1 MSDETRSEDR
11 GSGATTEPGRSR
23 RPGLIHSIAHR
34 LAGDRPALPVEG
46 RLAPFAGATRW
57 LNSEPLTP
65 EGLRG
70 RVVLVDFWTYTCVNW
85 LRTLPY
91 VRAWAAKYADAG
103 LTVVG
108 VHTPEFG
115 FEHNIDN
122 VIAQSR
128 NLAVDYPV
136 AVDNDYAVWSAFS
149 NHFWPALYIADA
161 EGRLRYH
168 HFGEGEYAM
177 AEMVV
182 QQLLLEAG
190 ADDIDQNLVMVEPR
204 GLEVAADWRTLQSPE
219 TYLGYAQSTGF
230 ASETRARFDRAHHY
244 AATPRLPLNHWDLS
258 GNWTVAQHAALLNEP
273 GGRLAFEFHARD
285 LNLVMGPASGSGPV
299 PFRVLLDGGAA
310 NDAAG
315 TDVAAD
321 GHGTVADQRCY
332 QLIRQRGPIAERR
345 FEIEFLDAGVEA
357 YCFTFG

>member
-1 MSDETRSEDR
+1 MWRTT
-11 GSGATTEPGRSR
+11 SGARPEGFGEEKGVMSNETHGQDWRSGARSGPGQVR
-23 RPGLIHSIAHR
+23 SIAHR

-46 RLAPFAGATRW
+46 RLPSFAGATRW

-65 EGLRG
+65 ESLRG
-70 RVVLVDFWTYTCVNW
+70 RVVLVNFWTYTCVNW

-115 FEHNIDN
+115 FERNVDN

-128 NLAVDYPV
+128 NLAVQYPV
-136 AVDNDYAVWSAFS
+136 VVDNDYAVWSAFS

-182 QQLLLEAG
+182 QQLLL
-190 ADDIDQNLVMVEPR
+190 
-204 GLEVAADWRTLQSPE
+204 
-219 TYLGYAQSTGF
+219 
-230 ASETRARFDRAHHY
+230 
-244 AATPRLPLNHWDLS
+244 
-258 GNWTVAQHAALLNEP
+258 
-273 GGRLAFEFHARD
+273 
-285 LNLVMGPASGSGPV
+285 
-299 PFRVLLDGGAA
+299 
-310 NDAAG
+310 DA
-315 TDVAAD
+315 
-321 GHGTVADQRCY
+321 
-332 QLIRQRGPIAERR
+332 
-345 FEIEFLDAGVEA
+345 
-357 YCFTFG
+357 